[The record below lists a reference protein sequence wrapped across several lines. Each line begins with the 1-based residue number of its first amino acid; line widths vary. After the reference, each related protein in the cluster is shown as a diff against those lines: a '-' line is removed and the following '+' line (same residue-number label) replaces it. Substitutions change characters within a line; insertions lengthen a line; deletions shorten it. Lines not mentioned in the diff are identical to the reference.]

1 MNLQGNTTE
10 LGILGETRSDINYI
24 LGFIT
29 YSAKLIT
36 MKEGKGSFLK
46 EGKNTRFLHV
56 SN

>member
-46 EGKNTRFLHV
+46 EGKNTRCLHV